1 MQALVE
7 ELNGKIDEVVQGGG
21 PKAIERH
28 VGRGQYLSYQSGV
41 QNPSHS
47 QFIFEPTGKLVARDR
62 INELLDPGSPFLE
75 LSQLAGHNLYGK
87 EVVPAGG
94 IVTGIGRVNG

>member
-1 MQALVE
+1 M
-7 ELNGKIDEVVQGGG
+7 
-21 PKAIERH
+21 
-28 VGRGQYLSYQSGV
+28 
-41 QNPSHS
+41 
-47 QFIFEPTGKLVARDR
+47 ARDR